1 MSNATPTLNPFT
13 GDLQLTINA
22 TLLKLRGVVATVD
35 NLPLTNNDEN
45 DCYIVS
51 ADDRIYTWNSSS
63 SSGLVTAWVNVGS
76 STTIDW
82 SVITNKPSSST
93 ANIDSAVSLKHAAG
107 SDDQDL
113 SGKVDKVA
121 GSSLVVDTEIAKIH
135 ASGSDNQDFIPPRTN
150 TIASSAL
157 PAINVGTTDIF
168 TITALSENITSM
180 TTNLTGSPVNG
191 QKLIIRILDA
201 GVAKSITWGL
211 SFISRG
217 AILPATTIAG
227 KYMYIGLVFNNTAN
241 VFDCVAV
248 SQEA

>member
-1 MSNATPTLNPFT
+1 MSNTTIVLNPFT
-13 GDLQLTINA
+13 GDLQLSINA
-22 TLLKLRGVVATVD
+22 TLLKLRGVVATTA
-35 NLPLTNNDEN
+35 NLPLSDNAEN

-63 SSGLVTAWVNVGS
+63 SSGLIANWVNVGS
-76 STTIDW
+76 ATTIDW
-82 SVITNKPSSST
+82 SVITNRPSSST
-93 ANIDSAVSLKHAAG
+93 VDIDSAVSLKHAAG
-107 SDDQDL
+107 SDNQDL
-113 SGKVDKVA
+113 SGKVDKVT
-121 GSSLVVDTEIAKIH
+121 GSSLVIDTEIAKIH

-150 TIASSAL
+150 TIATSAT
-157 PAINVGTTDIF
+157 PAINVDTTDIF
-168 TITALSENITSM
+168 TITALSDNITSM

-217 AILPATTIAG
+217 AILPATTIAS
-227 KYMYIGLVFNNTAN
+227 KYMYIGLVFNSFAN